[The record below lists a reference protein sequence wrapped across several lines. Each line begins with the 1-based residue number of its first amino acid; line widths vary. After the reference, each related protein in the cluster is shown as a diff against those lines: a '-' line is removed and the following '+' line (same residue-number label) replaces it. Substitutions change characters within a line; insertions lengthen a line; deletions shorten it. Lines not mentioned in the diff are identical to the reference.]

1 MKWDGASGC
10 LFVIDPRQ
18 DMFFILLEQT
28 PSERQKIQPAV
39 KRLIYE
45 AMEN

>member
-1 MKWDGASGC
+1 
-10 LFVIDPRQ
+10 
-18 DMFFILLEQT
+18 LLEQT
-28 PSERQKIQPAV
+28 PSERQKIQPTV